1 MSTDTSVVVFGI
13 FCGALPLALISTFW
27 QVSSEDTGD
36 KESSE
41 KAAADRIRATLSQFA
56 PKVVCG
62 RDVNWLEKKQKWV
75 MLAYEFVQVRFLIYL
90 LTTCSSNRSHKSTA

>member
-1 MSTDTSVVVFGI
+1 MSTDTSVVIFGI
-13 FCGALPLALISTFW
+13 FCGAVPLALISTFW

-41 KAAADRIRATLSQFA
+41 KAAADRIRATLSQFT
-56 PKVVCG
+56 PKMMCG
-62 RDVNWLEKKQKWV
+62 RDVGWLQKKQKWV